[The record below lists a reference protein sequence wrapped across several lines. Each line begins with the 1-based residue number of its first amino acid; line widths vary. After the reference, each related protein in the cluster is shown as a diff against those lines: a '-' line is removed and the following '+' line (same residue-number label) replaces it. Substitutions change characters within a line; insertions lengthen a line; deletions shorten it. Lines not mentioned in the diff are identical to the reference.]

1 MSLNAFPLNL
11 TVLTLHLILNLP
23 LPRSLMAFPFHS
35 STPPPDHRLSHPLS
49 QLSQA
54 VDSELLESYETHLE
68 NSQATPLSR
77 ADRNLCVEFV
87 RGLAGPNNDSTSS
100 LRMAPESPLPLSS
113 LLTSSTPRAF
123 HVGTGL
129 SVTTLLSSII
139 ASADSEVL
147 FVTCF
152 WSPSESRE
160 IFSDALRT
168 LSERRIASGSK
179 DKVKVRIGF
188 SSSGVWQK
196 LSHPSTPRGKEYL
209 PETWEKLGLPALQE
223 LEGLDVGVRS
233 IFYLP
238 FSVLHGKFC
247 IVDRKVLVLPSS
259 NVSWEVWGECASIF
273 EGGIVNTF
281 LKFWKGVWGFGP
293 ESEELEDAS
302 KEDLLVADLD
312 GAGSIDH
319 SLTPI
324 SAPVAMSEFPSNP
337 AITYPTLFIP
347 QPHHRNPRFHL
358 PRPLSCLSPRPAPP
372 IYPQTPQNALILL
385 AIARA
390 ERSVYI
396 QTPNLTSQPLID
408 ALATA
413 VRRGVVV
420 ELVTCRRMMLLEQ
433 IVTTAGAGVTEWCVR
448 RLVKRVVNNG
458 LPDGERGAGG
468 GGGRGLWVYYY
479 SGAVSPKSATHE
491 EHTAGHA
498 MQHAVKS
505 HVKAMIVDNRITVL
519 GSANGD
525 RASWYTSQ
533 EVNIAVFSED
543 FAEVVRRDL
552 VEGLGG
558 RLECVYA
565 GREGECVL
573 GVMAR
578 GWREGV

>member
-11 TVLTLHLILNLP
+11 TVLTLHLILNIP

-35 STPPPDHRLSHPLS
+35 STPPPDPRLSHPLS
-49 QLSQA
+49 QP
-54 VDSELLESYETHLE
+54 VDSELLESYEAHLQ
-68 NSQATPLSR
+68 NAQANTLSR
-77 ADRNLCVEFV
+77 ADKSLCVEFV
-87 RGLAGPNNDSTSS
+87 KGLAGPSNDSTSS
-100 LRMAPESPLPLSS
+100 LKAVPESPLPLSS

-139 ASADSEVL
+139 ASAESEVL

-152 WSPSESRE
+152 WAPSESRE
-160 IFSDALRT
+160 ILSDALRT
-168 LSERRIASGSK
+168 LSERCIASGRRE
-179 DKVKVRIGF
+179 KVKVRIGF

-209 PETWEKLGLPALQE
+209 PESWEKLGLPPLQE
-223 LEGLDVGVRS
+223 LEGLDLGVRS

-247 IVDRKVLVLPSS
+247 IIDRKVLVLPSS
-259 NVSWEVWGECASIF
+259 NVSWEIWGECASIF

-293 ESEELEDAS
+293 ESEEESS
-302 KEDLLVADLD
+302 KEDLLIGDMD

-337 AITYPTLFIP
+337 AVTYPTLFIP

-358 PRPLSCLSPRPAPP
+358 PRPLSCLSSRPAPQL
-372 IYPQTPQNALILL
+372 YPQTPQNAFILL

-413 VRRGVVV
+413 VRRGVII

-433 IVTTAGAGVTEWCVR
+433 IVTTAGVGVTEWCVR
-448 RLVKRVVNNG
+448 RLVKRVANNG

-479 SGAVSPKSATHE
+479 SGAVPPKCAAYEE

-505 HVKAMIVDNRITVL
+505 HVKAMIVDDRITVL

-533 EVNIAVFSED
+533 EVNVAVFSEE
-543 FAEVVRRDL
+543 FAQVVRRDL
-552 VEGLGG
+552 VGGLGG

-578 GWREGV
+578 SWREGV